1 MWFEGFLKPAHV
13 EKFSFGADDGH
24 KVVAT
29 QCLKCG
35 AHIRAVVVERTNPP
49 SPLYRVTLAC
59 PGEAETAGRAY
70 IEVGK
75 WVGEGAT
82 RS

>member
-1 MWFEGFLKPAHV
+1 MRLEGFPKPTNV
-13 EKFSFGADDGH
+13 EKFSFAADDGH

-49 SPLYRVTLAC
+49 SHLYHVTLAC
-59 PGEAETAGRAY
+59 HGEAETARRAY

-82 RS
+82 R